1 MKTAILVNGIYRPED
16 WSVESLLKNIEV
28 VFPDT
33 DVFFHTW
40 DECLSDVPEGI
51 KVESCPEP
59 MLDYNPMQDPEP
71 SKSPHYIGRRETRK
85 DEDIAI
91 RGTKQLVGYADLYE
105 KVNEGYDRF
114 IRLRWD
120 SVIDPKVDFSKL
132 LDESCE
138 RPIGFMSRLHHRW
151 SYDKSY
157 GEIHESHG
165 KERDCY
171 LPDMMIFHHRDHFDP
186 SLVYELHEDEK
197 LWPSE
202 WGWYQILCE
211 PHGNNIHK
219 TYHYGAKV
227 ARHCLM

>member
-105 KVNEGYDRF
+105 KVIHMLAHPQVYR
-114 IRLRWD
+114 IA
-120 SVIDPKVDFSKL
+120 IICH
-132 LDESCE
+132 LD
-138 RPIGFMSRLHHRW
+138 H
-151 SYDKSY
+151 
-157 GEIHESHG
+157 
-165 KERDCY
+165 
-171 LPDMMIFHHRDHFDP
+171 MILNYYKR
-186 SLVYELHEDEK
+186 
-197 LWPSE
+197 
-202 WGWYQILCE
+202 
-211 PHGNNIHK
+211 
-219 TYHYGAKV
+219 
-227 ARHCLM
+227 